1 MVERVYLAGRMA
13 LGDRAPAQ
21 PEDIGLIAIFLF
33 LVLALSLGQQAWPA
47 WPSARARS
55 SPLGQLDLTDPSP
68 YPAKEHAMT
77 QEITEAPQETPQL
90 DPNAC
95 HLCKEVFG
103 ADGPSSSLTF
113 EKAGPEGSD
122 IEVPLC
128 TDCALN
134 LLDEL
139 AESQRR
145 AL

>member
-1 MVERVYLAGRMA
+1 
-13 LGDRAPAQ
+13 
-21 PEDIGLIAIFLF
+21 
-33 LVLALSLGQQAWPA
+33 
-47 WPSARARS
+47 
-55 SPLGQLDLTDPSP
+55 
-68 YPAKEHAMT
+68 MT